1 MRNFRRTNSGI
12 TGRLSAPEVAV
23 LKTVIDE
30 VLGILTPP
38 DDGAAPDPLAVLTGL
53 DLPPAPDTSAH
64 PVLARLFPDAYRDD
78 PAASEAF
85 RVLAHGE
92 LAAAKREA
100 LETMRAALPDNAED
114 RADLRFDEPTAQ
126 LWLRGLNDL
135 RLSLGTSIG
144 IGPDWEDQLAA
155 MSEDDP
161 GWFAVA
167 VYDRLTAIQS
177 SLIDALD
184 RG

>member
-1 MRNFRRTNSGI
+1 MRTFRRTKSGI
-12 TGRLSAPEVAV
+12 TGRLSAPEVDV

-30 VLGILTPP
+30 VLGILSPG
-38 DDGAAPDPLAVLTGL
+38 DVEPDPLAAMTGL
-53 DLPPAPDTSAH
+53 HLPPAPDTSAH
-64 PVLARLFPDAYRDD
+64 PVLARLFPDAYREDA
-78 PAASEAF
+78 AASEAF

-92 LAAAKREA
+92 LAATKREA
-100 LETMRAALPDNAED
+100 LQTMRAALPED
-114 RADLRFDEPTAQ
+114 TQTRADLMLDEPAAQ
-126 LWLRGLNDL
+126 LWLHGLNDL

-155 MSEDDP
+155 MPEGDP

>member
-1 MRNFRRTNSGI
+1 MRTFRRTKSGVS
-12 TGRLSAPEVAV
+12 GRLSGPEVAV

-30 VLGILTPP
+30 VLGILSPG
-38 DDGAAPDPLAVLTGL
+38 DVEPDPLAALTGL
-53 DLPPAPDTSAH
+53 HLPPAPDTTAH
-64 PVLARLFPDAYRDD
+64 PVLARLFPDAYREDA
-78 PAASEAF
+78 AASEAF
-85 RVLAHGE
+85 RLLAHGE
-92 LAAAKREA
+92 LAAAKRDA
-100 LETMRAALPDNAED
+100 LETMRAALPGDPDTRAE
-114 RADLRFDEPTAQ
+114 LRLDEPTAQ

-144 IGPDWEDQLAA
+144 IGPDWEDQLAG

-161 GWFAVA
+161 GWFAIA

>member
-12 TGRLSAPEVAV
+12 TGRLSPSEVAV

-30 VLGILTPP
+30 VLGLLAPSEA
-38 DDGAAPDPLAVLTGL
+38 DAAPDPLAALTGL
-53 DLPPAPDTSAH
+53 HIEPAPDPAAH

-92 LAAAKREA
+92 LAAAKRDA
-100 LETMRAALPDNAED
+100 LETMRAALPDNTDD
-114 RADLRFDEPTAQ
+114 RADLTLDDAGAQ

-155 MSEDDP
+155 MPEGDP
-161 GWFAVA
+161 GWFAIA

-184 RG
+184 RD

>member
-1 MRNFRRTNSGI
+1 MRAFRRTKSGI

-30 VLGILTPP
+30 VLGILAPG
-38 DDGAAPDPLAVLTGL
+38 DAAPDPLAELTGL
-53 DLPPAPDTSAH
+53 HLPPAPDTSAH
-64 PVLARLFPDAYRDD
+64 PVLARLFPDAYREDA
-78 PAASEAF
+78 AASEAF
-85 RVLAHGE
+85 RLLAHGE

-100 LETMRAALPDNAED
+100 LETMRAVLPVDTET
-114 RADLRFDEPTAQ
+114 RADLHLDEATAQ

-144 IGPDWEDQLAA
+144 IGPDWEDQLAG
-155 MSEDDP
+155 MTEDDP
-161 GWFAVA
+161 GWFAIA

-184 RG
+184 RD

>member
-1 MRNFRRTNSGI
+1 MRNFRRTGSGI

-23 LKTVIDE
+23 LRTVIDE
-30 VLGILTPP
+30 VLAILSPA
-38 DDGAAPDPLAVLTGL
+38 DAEPDPLAALTGL
-53 DLPPAPDTSAH
+53 HLPPAPDTGAH
-64 PVLARLFPDAYRDD
+64 PVLARLFPDAYREDA
-78 PAASEAF
+78 AASEAF
-85 RVLAHGE
+85 RLLEHGD

-100 LETMRAALPDNAED
+100 LETMRAALPEEPDAK
-114 RADLRFDEPTAQ
+114 ATLKLDEPAAQ

-144 IGPDWEDQLAA
+144 IGPDWESQLAA
-155 MSEDDP
+155 MSEHDP